1 MSRETDRMPDLILF
15 AAALLLVSLGLVMV
29 FSSSSV
35 LAMAETGDAFF
46 YLKRQLI
53 GVAVGMIAM
62 LVIMQIDY
70 HIYQRFAI
78 LAVVVAYIL
87 LIAVLVIGTDI
98 SGSRRWINLR
108 VINLQPSELAKLA
121 LVNFVAAYAASR
133 PHEMKNFWKGVAT
146 PLLVAAVFFG
156 LIILEPDF
164 GTAISMAGTA
174 VIMLF
179 ACGARLGHLVLV
191 GIMSLPLFGA
201 MIWLEPYRMERILS
215 FLDPWADPMN
225 TGWNII
231 QSLLAIGSG
240 GLFGLGLGSS
250 RQKFFYLPEQHT
262 DFIFA
267 ILGEELGFLGSIV
280 TLVLFFVLAWR
291 GFRIALRSPDLFGC
305 FLAVGITS
313 MIILQAI
320 LNIGV
325 VSGILPVTGVT
336 LPLISFGSSSM
347 VVTLAGVGILLN
359 ISKQTR

>member
-1 MSRETDRMPDLILF
+1 MSRDSYRMPDLLLF

-29 FSSSSV
+29 FSASSV
-35 LAMAETGDAFF
+35 LAMAEIGDPFY

-53 GVAVGMIAM
+53 GVAVGMMAM

-78 LAVVVAYIL
+78 LGVAIAYIL
-87 LIAVLVIGTDI
+87 LIAVLVVGTEI

-108 VINLQPSELAKLA
+108 IINLQPSELAKLA
-121 LVNFVAAYAASR
+121 LVNFIAAFAASR
-133 PHEMKNFWKGVAT
+133 PQKMKSFWKGIMPPV
-146 PLLVAAVFFG
+146 LVTAGFFG

-164 GTAISMAGTA
+164 GTAVSMAGTA
-174 VIMLF
+174 AIMLF
-179 ACGARLGHLVLV
+179 ACGTRILHLFLLAAMAVPV
-191 GIMSLPLFGA
+191 FGA
-201 MIWLEPYRMERILS
+201 MVWLEPYRMERILS
-215 FLDPWADPMN
+215 FLNPWADPMN

-267 ILGEELGFLGSIV
+267 ILAEELGLLGTVV
-280 TLVLFFVLAWR
+280 TLFLFFVLAWR
-291 GFRIALRSPDLFGC
+291 GFRIALRATDLFGC
-305 FLAVGITS
+305 FLAVGTVS
-313 MIILQAI
+313 MIILQAV

-336 LPLISFGSSSM
+336 LPFVSFGSSSM
-347 VVTLAGVGILLN
+347 VITLAGVGILLN
-359 ISKQTR
+359 ISKQIK